1 MAIEPV
7 CTMVIGQFVVVYID
21 TSSHYL
27 PSWRVVVTTI
37 IEKEDDQQREKQEWG
52 T

>member
-1 MAIEPV
+1 
-7 CTMVIGQFVVVYID
+7 MVIGQFVVFCNIE

-27 PSWRVVVTTI
+27 PSWRVVVATI
-37 IEKEDDQQREKQEWG
+37 IEKEDDQQREKQECG